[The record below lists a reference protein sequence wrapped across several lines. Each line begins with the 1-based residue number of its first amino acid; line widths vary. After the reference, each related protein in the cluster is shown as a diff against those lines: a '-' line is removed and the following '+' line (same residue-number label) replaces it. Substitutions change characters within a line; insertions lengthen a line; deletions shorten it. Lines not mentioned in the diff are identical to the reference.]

1 MRLRT
6 IRTAIGLAFT
16 LLALLQLPVPG
27 AAPQASQR
35 ESSKVYTCPM
45 DREVRSATA
54 GACPKCGMSL
64 QEATGDS
71 APGTNGQTTG
81 SSAATRPDGS
91 IDGLSIPDVPVID
104 QDGRRLR
111 FFNDVVKGRTV
122 AINFMFT
129 TCTTICPP
137 LAATFARVQQQL
149 GPSIG
154 NEIMLISVSVD
165 PVTDVPQRMKA
176 YLSKFGAGPGWL
188 FIGGSK
194 LDVDVLLQS
203 LGAYVSDKNDHTPMI
218 LVGNEK
224 AGFWTRAFGLASANK
239 LASIIAEVAR
249 KAEGKGVGKE

>member
-1 MRLRT
+1 MKLRT
-6 IRTAIGLAFT
+6 IRTVIGLGFT
-16 LLALLQLPVPG
+16 LLALLQMSVPG
-27 AAPQASQR
+27 SAARASQR
-35 ESSKVYTCPM
+35 EASKVYTCPM
-45 DREVRSATA
+45 DPEVRSATP
-54 GACPKCGMSL
+54 GPCPNCGMSL
-64 QEATGDS
+64 QEAGGDS
-71 APGTNGQTTG
+71 SSSNGQTTG

-91 IDGLSIPDVPVID
+91 IEGLSIPDVPVID

-111 FFNDVVKGRTV
+111 FFTDVVKGRTV

-149 GPSIG
+149 APSIG

-165 PVTDVPQRMKA
+165 PVTDVPARMKA
-176 YLSKFGAGPGWL
+176 YLAKFGARPGWL

-194 LDVDVLLQS
+194 LDVDALLRS

-224 AGFWTRAFGLASANK
+224 AGFWTRAFGLASADK
-239 LASIIAEVAR
+239 LAGIIADA
-249 KAEGKGVGKE
+249 AGKPPAGRGGR